1 MFISSCFSVYPT
13 LALVAYAMYTTAW
26 LGACWYFYGLIL
38 FFALYYSSLLFGIL
52 ALSVLFS
59 LAFFRT
65 GFRYLLVLPHVSFL
79 RSHSRL
85 H

>member
-13 LALVAYAMYTTAW
+13 LELVAYAMYTTAW
-26 LGACWYFYGLIL
+26 LGARWYFYGLIL